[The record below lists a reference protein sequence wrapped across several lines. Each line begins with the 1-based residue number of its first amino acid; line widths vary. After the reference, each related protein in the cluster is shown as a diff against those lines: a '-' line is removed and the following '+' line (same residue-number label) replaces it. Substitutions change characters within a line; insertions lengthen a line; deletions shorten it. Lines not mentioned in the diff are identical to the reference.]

1 MSKTPRSDPDALS
14 LKPGKGA
21 AARTPAKPA
30 STKPDFSGVR
40 GRADTVPGE
49 TGDSTR
55 GAGDVTPTASRQS
68 YTVKKGDTLSHIAQR
83 FYGKAGQWSRIYEA
97 NRDQLDDPDLI
108 LPGQTLKIPPAERDH

>member
-21 AARTPAKPA
+21 AARAPA
-30 STKPDFSGVR
+30 KPDFSGVR
-40 GRADTVPGE
+40 GQADTVPGKAG
-49 TGDSTR
+49 GDAGSS
-55 GAGDVTPTASRQS
+55 GDVTPTASRQS